1 MEKSVLFILGQ
12 SQDFLVTSLLQKLDK
27 AGYKTVCCD
36 GNMISLSRVKD
47 MPEICIL
54 YIDGY
59 ERVTDNVLTYLNF
72 RMLREKM
79 YLYIIGSQ
87 EEIKFANRCINP
99 SMIMGTFK
107 KPAKVENIVEE
118 LDLLCERGGKVSGEK
133 RLLIV
138 DDDSEQVKVLKK
150 WLSSQY
156 IVYNV
161 DSGIKAISFL
171 KQNEFVDL
179 VLLDYEMPGLSG
191 LETYRILKQSALTN
205 EVPIVFLT
213 AKDDKETVTKILK
226 VHPRK
231 YILKSLPQ
239 EELVSSINSIF
250 AAS

>member
-1 MEKSVLFILGQ
+1 M
-12 SQDFLVTSLLQKLDK
+12 
-27 AGYKTVCCD
+27 
-36 GNMISLSRVKD
+36 
-47 MPEICIL
+47 
-54 YIDGY
+54 
-59 ERVTDNVLTYLNF
+59 
-72 RMLREKM
+72 
-79 YLYIIGSQ
+79 
-87 EEIKFANRCINP
+87 
-99 SMIMGTFK
+99 
-107 KPAKVENIVEE
+107 
-118 LDLLCERGGKVSGEK
+118 
-133 RLLIV
+133 
-138 DDDSEQVKVLKK
+138 LKK